1 MARHLAVLYSSPRPG
16 RSKSWLA
23 EVKAHPFKIKAG
35 MTVVDLMDE
44 IEQVYE
50 EASKE
55 TLELQAH
62 SRKLA

>member
-1 MARHLAVLYSSPRPG
+1 
-16 RSKSWLA
+16 
-23 EVKAHPFKIKAG
+23 

-50 EASKE
+50 LASKD

-62 SRKLA
+62 GSFLLKV